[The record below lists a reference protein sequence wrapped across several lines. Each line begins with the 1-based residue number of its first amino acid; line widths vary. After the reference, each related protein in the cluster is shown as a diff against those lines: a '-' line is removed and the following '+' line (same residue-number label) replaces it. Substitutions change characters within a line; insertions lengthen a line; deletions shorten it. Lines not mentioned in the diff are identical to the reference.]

1 MARIGP
7 APETYHALPPD
18 FAAALGQSV
27 AAFGWLEEI
36 LKRTLYALD
45 RARLADDLSEAE
57 LQHWLDHIGQ
67 IADDSLGTLIEQLD
81 AAMRRHPGLQG
92 RDRITARLS
101 EAKLVRNLLCH
112 ASWRPT
118 DDPARWHPACV
129 GTRGRVHDNALS
141 LRDLERI
148 RQDTIEM
155 GLQVLHVM
163 RATGIAGYWAGD
175 DED

>member
-7 APETYHALPPD
+7 APESYHALPAD
-18 FAAALGQSV
+18 FAAGLGQSV

-57 LQHWLDHIGQ
+57 LQHWLEHIGQ
-67 IADDSLGTLIEQLD
+67 IADDSLGTLIDQLD
-81 AAMRRHPGLQG
+81 AAMRRHPGLRG
-92 RDRITARLS
+92 RDRLTTRLS
-101 EAKLVRNLLCH
+101 EAKLLRNLLCH

-118 DDPARWHPACV
+118 DDPACWHPAFV
-129 GTRGRVHDNALS
+129 SARGQVQDHALS

-148 RQDTIEM
+148 RQDTIEL
-155 GLQVLHVM
+155 GLQVLQVM
-163 RATGIAGYWAGD
+163 RATGIVGFWAGD
-175 DED
+175 DGD